1 MDFKEGEV
9 LLKSVRFKILRI
21 GFFGQMW
28 PFKYNLM
35 QHTVSEKFM
44 NNLLDTL
51 IVSCIF
57 CTIKVK
63 NLLKATQ
70 NNSQVTKAYYS
81 LVGTSEAIRMLN
93 LNIVSP
99 AEPHPSGSGLPTLS
113 EAEAASCARRAKA
126 RGDGFAERRVY

>member
-1 MDFKEGEV
+1 
-9 LLKSVRFKILRI
+9 
-21 GFFGQMW
+21 MW
-28 PFKYNLM
+28 PFKIAQYFIAQDLM
-35 QHTVSEKFM
+35 QQAVSEKFM

-51 IVSCIF
+51 SVSCII
-57 CTIKVK
+57 CTVKVK
-63 NLLKATQ
+63 NLLNM